1 LALCCDFI
9 YASTSARFALPEVT
23 LGIMPGMGGTQ
34 NLPRAIGERR
44 AKELIMTGQAFTAQQ
59 ALEWGLLNQ
68 AIAPEQLLAQALS
81 TAQTLARNAP
91 LSVRQV
97 KKSIRYGG
105 QMELRTAYRFEIEA
119 YNQLVD
125 TEDRREGV
133 LAFNEKRPPRFKGQ

>member
-1 LALCCDFI
+1 M
-9 YASTSARFALPEVT
+9 PEVT

-59 ALEWGLLNQ
+59 ALAWGLLNQ
-68 AIAPEQLLAQALS
+68 SIEPEQLLSETLR

-91 LSVRQV
+91 LSIRQV

-105 QMELRTAYRFEIEA
+105 QMELRTAYRFEVEA

>member
-1 LALCCDFI
+1 
-9 YASTSARFALPEVT
+9 
-23 LGIMPGMGGTQ
+23 
-34 NLPRAIGERR
+34 
-44 AKELIMTGQAFTAQQ
+44 MTGQSFTAQQ
-59 ALEWGLLNQ
+59 AREWGLLNQ
-68 AIAPEQLLAQALS
+68 SIEPEQLLSETLR

-105 QMELRTAYRFEIEA
+105 QMELRTAYRFEVEA

-133 LAFNEKRPPRFKGQ
+133 LAFNEKRSPRFKGI